1 MADPIAYET
10 KAGTR
15 YKIKYRDP
23 ARESRTKGGF
33 KTKRAAREWEAEN
46 RVAMSH
52 GEYRAPTVGRV
63 TVNDAGDAWLKSK
76 VNISRNTRRA
86 YEQAL
91 ARIKKTGSIGKI
103 YVRDVTRASVREWV
117 AAAAEDFAPKTVGN
131 DHAVLHAVLERA
143 VEDGWIV
150 KNPAAGVDLPRV
162 TSESIT
168 PMMPGQ
174 LQTMADAAG
183 RYRAVVMTMG
193 LAGLRWGEIVGLQV
207 RDVVYEKGHIYV
219 CRQKYESGG
228 KLYDDLPKYGR
239 KRFVPLT
246 TELEDELRKCTA
258 DKEQDALVFTTSTG
272 TPLQVRNARRDW
284 FDAASEKAGFPGQT
298 PHQMRHT
305 FASLAIRSGANP
317 KTLQQAMGHSSAKV
331 TMDTYGE
338 WFPDDVQSLGTAMS
352 RLLTEEW
359 GIDGASDEKTSGSD
373 TPESDETAGQ

>member
-1 MADPIAYET
+1 MAEPIPYET

-23 ARESRTKGGF
+23 ARESKTKGGF
-33 KTKRAAREWEAEN
+33 KTKRAAREWEAHN
-46 RVAMSH
+46 RVAMSR
-52 GEYRAPTVGRV
+52 GEYRPADAGRV
-63 TVNDAGDAWLKSK
+63 TVNDAGKAWLKSK

-91 ARIKKTGSIGKI
+91 ARIAKTSSIGKT
-103 YVRDVTRASVREWV
+103 YVRDVTKATVRAWV
-117 AAAAEDFAPKTVGN
+117 AAAVEDYAPKTVGN
-131 DHAVLHAVLERA
+131 DHAVLHAVLVRA
-143 VEDGWIV
+143 VDDGWIV
-150 KNPAAGVDLPRV
+150 KNPATGVDLPRV
-162 TSESIT
+162 ETEDIT
-168 PMMPGQ
+168 PMTPAQ
-174 LQTMADAAG
+174 LRVMAESAG
-183 RYRAVVMTMG
+183 RHRPEVMVMG
-193 LAGLRWGEIVGLQV
+193 LAGLRWGEVVGLQV

-228 KLYDDLPKYGR
+228 VWYDDLPKYGK

-246 TELEDELRKCTA
+246 TELADELKDSTKGK
-258 DKEQDALVFTTSTG
+258 DPDALVFTTRSG

-284 FDAASEKAGFPGQT
+284 FDAAVTAAGFEGYT

-331 TMDTYGE
+331 TLDTYGE
-338 WFPDDVQSLGTAMS
+338 WFPDDVQSLGSAMS

-359 GIDGASDEKTSGSD
+359 GTDGA
-373 TPESDETAGQ
+373 